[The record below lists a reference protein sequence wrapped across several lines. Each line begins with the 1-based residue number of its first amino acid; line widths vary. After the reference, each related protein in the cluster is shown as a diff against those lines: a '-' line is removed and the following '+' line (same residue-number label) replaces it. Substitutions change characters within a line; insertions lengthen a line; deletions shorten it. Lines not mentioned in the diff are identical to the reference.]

1 MLALSLITIL
11 AVACATG
18 SSVLDKLEA
27 AGEKT
32 GTAETA
38 RIYMSGHAE
47 GDSEAAEQ
55 FDGFSAEGIID
66 SGSDSFQI
74 DMSFP
79 GMAGDGFS
87 GDISLIIVGETYY
100 LSVAEPR
107 LLPPG
112 KKWVEMDKTTAEQ
125 LGPGI
130 SGFQQ
135 MGNLTQSAGFVED
148 AEEVGNERVRGTE
161 TTRYRST
168 FNIAEALED
177 AEGDERERLEAMRS
191 QVGSDSVIMDFW
203 LDDEGFI
210 RRMAFPVE
218 MPRVGSVDFTM
229 EFDDFGA
236 DLQVE
241 APPAGEVVEAS
252 EIGL

>member
-66 SGSDSFQI
+66 SVSDSFQI

-135 MGNLTQSAGFVED
+135 MGNMTQSAGFVED
-148 AEEVGNERVRGTE
+148 AEEVGTERVRGTE

-168 FNIAEALED
+168 FNIEEALED

-191 QVGSDSVIMDFW
+191 QVGSDSVTMDFW
-203 LDDEGFI
+203 LDDESFI

-218 MPRVGSVDFTM
+218 MSRIGSVDFTM